1 MARFEVYSGIAGGPL
16 LLDCQGDSFRH
27 FATRFVI
34 PLLPAGSVPDPIQRM
49 HLIFKI
55 EGVDRVMATH
65 LAAAIP
71 VRSLG
76 RSIMS
81 LRDHD
86 YRIIAALDVL
96 LSGV

>member
-1 MARFEVYSGIAGGPL
+1 
-16 LLDCQGDSFRH
+16 
-27 FATRFVI
+27 
-34 PLLPAGSVPDPIQRM
+34 M
-49 HLIFKI
+49 HLIFEI

-81 LRDHD
+81 LREHD